1 MWKRIGAG
9 AAAGFGSGLL
19 IDLVTSWIVV
29 VTPRGGHVSILA
41 SVADAVRVHGRLGG
55 ALVTVSYGVTMGAV
69 LGWLCERRRR
79 SEGPQL

>member
-9 AAAGFGSGLL
+9 AAAGLGSGLL
-19 IDLVTSWIVV
+19 IDLVTSWIMVA
-29 VTPRGGHVSILA
+29 TPRGGHLSILA

-55 ALVTVSYGVTMGAV
+55 ALVTVSYGVAMGAV